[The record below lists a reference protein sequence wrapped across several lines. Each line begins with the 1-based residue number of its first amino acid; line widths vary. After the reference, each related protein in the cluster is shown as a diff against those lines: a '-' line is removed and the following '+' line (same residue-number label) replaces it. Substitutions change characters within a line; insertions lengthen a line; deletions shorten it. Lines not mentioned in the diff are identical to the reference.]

1 MSLTNLLSNFM
12 VLIFGSYVAL
22 GVLESF
28 TKLSLRLF
36 CKANKVLNSWF
47 VCYVSFTFTD
57 NLGILESEHLL
68 LTSL

>member
-1 MSLTNLLSNFM
+1 MGNGHSKTMSLTNLLSNFM

-47 VCYVSFTFTD
+47 VSYVP
-57 NLGILESEHLL
+57 LALL
-68 LTSL
+68 LSITWAS